1 MTISPSQRC
10 GPLVTVQHF
19 IRMEVELKKKTS
31 LVRQRQTVCLYGTL
45 TFTRGVDSA
54 VGPVVSLKK
63 QQFDALVSFSYNLG
77 LRALQRSTLLK
88 LVKVNPNNRAI
99 REEFLKFVKAKGR
112 VIQGLKNR
120 REREANLYFS

>member
-1 MTISPSQRC
+1 MIGVWTIGYGTTIYPNGSR
-10 GPLVTVQHF
+10 VQKGDA
-19 IRMEVELKKKTS
+19 ISAAKANSL
-31 LVRQRQTVCLYGTL
+31 LVRDVDK
-45 TFTRGVDSA
+45 FARGVDSA

-99 REEFLKFVKAKGR
+99 REEFMKFVKAKGR

-120 REREANLYFS
+120 REREANLYFSWI

>member
-31 LVRQRQTVCLYGTL
+31 LVRQRQTVCLYGAL

-54 VGPVVSLKK
+54 VGPVVSLKQ
-63 QQFDALVSFSYNLG
+63 QQFDALDRILFIQSRTRGFAVLDFTETGQGEPQQSSN
-77 LRALQRSTLLK
+77 QRR
-88 LVKVNPNNRAI
+88 VYEI
-99 REEFLKFVKAKGR
+99 R
-112 VIQGLKNR
+112 
-120 REREANLYFS
+120 